1 MGGFV
6 GRREGPS
13 LMPAL
18 RVACGAFLIAVLVCD
33 LTFDLAVFRAPSG
46 DPAALDRALGTM
58 TQYYGRITAHGS
70 LFAKS
75 VALVMAGLFANL
87 GCEVILAPPAYGLAR
102 FALENS
108 LAVGS
113 MAVAVL
119 RTFPRARR
127 LGEGDLAV
135 RVELARSIA
144 RDHLLVL
151 PVMLAYVSIQL
162 YRA

>member
-1 MGGFV
+1 
-6 GRREGPS
+6 
-13 LMPAL
+13 MPAL

-46 DPAALDRALGTM
+46 DPVALDRALGAM
-58 TQYYGRITAHGS
+58 TQYYGRITARGS
-70 LFAKS
+70 LFATS
-75 VALVMAGLFANL
+75 VALVMAGLLVSL
-87 GCEVILAPPAYGLAR
+87 GCEAFFGPPGYGLAR

-113 MAVAVL
+113 IAIAVL

-127 LGEGDLAV
+127 LGEGDLAA
-135 RVELARSIA
+135 RVDRARSIA

-151 PVMLAYVSIQL
+151 PLMLAYVSIQL
-162 YRA
+162 SRA